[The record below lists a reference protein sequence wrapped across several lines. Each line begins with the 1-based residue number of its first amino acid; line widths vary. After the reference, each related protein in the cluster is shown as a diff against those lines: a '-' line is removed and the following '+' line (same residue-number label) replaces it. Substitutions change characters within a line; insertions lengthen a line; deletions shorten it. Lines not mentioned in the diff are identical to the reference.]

1 MQTRR
6 DFAYEQLRELLRRGR
21 FRPGDRIAEVALAEE
36 LQVSRGPL
44 REAIHQ
50 LASEGLLTRSP
61 GLGAFVPRPGPDE
74 LLEIYEVRAALEAFA
89 AAQAADRLNPRD
101 VERLQLLAGEM
112 DTLCRETREADRW
125 TAAERLRALDLDEAF
140 HDLIVEATGNAR
152 LIRLL
157 ADHSLLKR
165 VLSYGEGPGST
176 STHENRRE
184 SAEEH
189 QAIAAAIAAGDST
202 QAADCMRRHIASA
215 AAAVLRSMIPL
226 ERTSR

>member
-6 DFAYEQLRELLRRGR
+6 DYAYTQLRELLRRGR

-50 LASEGLLTRSP
+50 LASEGLLTRTP
-61 GLGAFVPRPGPDE
+61 GLGAFVPRPGPEE
-74 LLEIYEVRAALEAFA
+74 LREIYEVRAALEAFA
-89 AAQAADRLNPRD
+89 AALAAERLTPRD
-101 VERLQLLAGEM
+101 VEQLQLLAAEM
-112 DTLCRETREADRW
+112 DTLCREAREADRW

-140 HDLIVEATGNAR
+140 HTLIVEATGNER

-157 ADHSLLKR
+157 GDHSLLKR

-176 STHENRRE
+176 STQENRRE
-184 SAEEH
+184 AAEEH
-189 QAIAAAIAAGDST
+189 LAVAAAIAAGDST

-215 AAAVLRSMIPL
+215 ARNVLRSMGAAEPSA
-226 ERTSR
+226 R